1 MTTTSAATAA
11 TPISASTA
19 ERRRQAVDAAL
30 ADVRRLTAQGTPDR
44 AALSAITQRL
54 EQLAAHKDLFSR
66 ADFPP
71 PDETAGVG
79 ASTRYRL
86 NPADGDGG
94 LALYLNSI
102 NPGKTTA
109 PHNHTTW
116 AVIVAVEGQEVNRLY
131 ERTDDR
137 SDPARARIHV
147 AREFTVQPGA
157 PIAFLP
163 DDIHSI
169 AVVGTEPT
177 LHFHLYGQPLET
189 LTGRVAIDPDTG
201 EVKNYNAAY
210 FRPSEAVA

>member
-1 MTTTSAATAA
+1 MSTTSA
-11 TPISASTA
+11 PIAQ
-19 ERRRQAVDAAL
+19 ERRQAVADAL
-30 ADVRRLTAQGTPDR
+30 ADIRRLIADRTPDR
-44 AALSAITQRL
+44 VTLAAITARL
-54 EQLAAHKDLFSR
+54 EQLATHKALFSR
-66 ADFPP
+66 VDFPP
-71 PDETAGVG
+71 PAQTEGVG

-86 NPADGDGG
+86 NPDDGDAG

-109 PHNHTTW
+109 PHDHTTW
-116 AVIVAVEGQEVNRLY
+116 AVIVAVEGQELNRIY

-137 SDPARARIHV
+137 SNPHRAQIHL

-157 PIAFLP
+157 SIAFLT

-169 AVVGTEPT
+169 AVVGSEPT

-189 LTGRVAIDPDTG
+189 LSGRVAIDPDTG

-210 FRPSEAVA
+210 FHPSKAVA

>member
-1 MTTTSAATAA
+1 MSTTTTSSSIAA
-11 TPISASTA
+11 
-19 ERRRQAVDAAL
+19 ERRQAVDAAL
-30 ADVRRLTAQGTPDR
+30 ADVRRLSAQGVSDR
-44 AALSAITQRL
+44 ATLAAITTRL
-54 EQLAAHKDLFSR
+54 EQLAAHKALFGR
-66 ADFPP
+66 ADFSPP
-71 PDETAGVG
+71 AETEGVG

-86 NPADGDGG
+86 NPDDGDAGI
-94 LALYLNSI
+94 ALYLNSI

-137 SDPARARIHV
+137 SDPARAQIHL
-147 AREFTVQPGA
+147 ASEFTVQPGA
-157 PIAFLP
+157 PIAFLA

-169 AVVGTEPT
+169 AVVGNEPT

-189 LTGRVAIDPDTG
+189 LTGRVAINPETG

>member
-1 MTTTSAATAA
+1 MT
-11 TPISASTA
+11 ISSSTA
-19 ERRRQAVDAAL
+19 IADQRRQAVDSAL
-30 ADVRRLTAQGTPDR
+30 ADVRRLIQTGAPDR
-44 AALSAITQRL
+44 KTLAAITERL
-54 EQLAAHKDLFSR
+54 EQLAAHKALFSR

-71 PDETAGVG
+71 PAQTDGGG

-86 NPADGDGG
+86 NPADGDSD

-116 AVIVAVEGQEVNRLY
+116 AVIVAVEGQEINRLY

-137 SDPARARIHV
+137 SNPAHAQIHL

-157 PIAFLP
+157 SIAFLP
-163 DDIHSI
+163 DDIHAI
-169 AVVGTEPT
+169 AVVGNEPT

-189 LTGRVAIDPDTG
+189 LTGRVAIDPETG

>member
-1 MTTTSAATAA
+1 MTSTTAPLAQQ
-11 TPISASTA
+11 
-19 ERRRQAVDAAL
+19 RRDAVDATL
-30 ADVRRLTAQGTPDR
+30 ADVRQLLAAGAPDR
-44 AALSAITQRL
+44 ATLDAITARL
-54 EQLAAHKDLFSR
+54 EQLAAHKALFGR

-71 PDETAGVG
+71 PAATEGVG

-86 NPADGDGG
+86 NPADGDAG

-116 AVIVAVEGQEVNRLY
+116 AVIVAVEGQEVNRVY
-131 ERTDDR
+131 ARTDDR
-137 SDPARARIHV
+137 SDPTRAQIHV

-157 PIAFLP
+157 SIAFLP

-169 AVVGTEPT
+169 AVVGDEPT

-189 LTGRVAIDPDTG
+189 LTGRVAIDPETG

>member
-1 MTTTSAATAA
+1 MTTEQPTDNGIAA
-11 TPISASTA
+11 
-19 ERRRQAVDAAL
+19 RRREAVDAAL
-30 ADVRRLTAQGTPDR
+30 ADVRRLLQAGAPDR
-44 AALSAITQRL
+44 QALNAITERI
-54 EQLAAHKDLFSR
+54 EQLAADKSLFGR

-71 PDETAGVG
+71 PAQTEGVG

-86 NPADGDGG
+86 NPADGDAG

-116 AVIVAVEGQEVNRLY
+116 AVIVAVEGQEINRLY

-137 SDPARARIHV
+137 SDPTRARIHL

-157 PIAFLP
+157 SIAFLP
-163 DDIHSI
+163 DDVHSI
-169 AVVGTEPT
+169 AVVGSEPT

-189 LTGRVAIDPDTG
+189 LSGRVAIDPETG

>member
-1 MTTTSAATAA
+1 MTTPS
-11 TPISASTA
+11 TPIAK
-19 ERRRQAVDAAL
+19 ERRQAVDAAL
-30 ADVRRLTAQGTPDR
+30 ADVRSLTARGLPDR
-44 AALSAITQRL
+44 ATLASITARL
-54 EQLAAHKDLFSR
+54 EQLATQKALFSR
-66 ADFPP
+66 TDFPP
-71 PDETAGVG
+71 PAETQGVG

-86 NPADGDGG
+86 NPDDGDGG

-116 AVIVAVEGQEVNRLY
+116 AVIVAVEGQEVNRIY

-137 SDPARARIHV
+137 SNPSRAQIHL

-169 AVVGTEPT
+169 SVVGAEPT

-201 EVKNYNAAY
+201 EVTNYNAAY
-210 FRPSEAVA
+210 VRPSEAVA

>member
-1 MTTTSAATAA
+1 MTASTTATPSTAA
-11 TPISASTA
+11 
-19 ERRRQAVDAAL
+19 ERRQAVDATL
-30 ADVRRLTAQGTPDR
+30 YNVRSLLDRGVPDR
-44 AALSAITQRL
+44 ATLSAITAQL
-54 EQLAAHKDLFSR
+54 EQLAAHKTLFSR

-71 PDETAGVG
+71 PAETDGVG

-86 NPADGDGG
+86 NPADGDAG

-116 AVIVAVEGQEVNRLY
+116 AVIVAVQGQEVNRIY

-137 SDPARARIHV
+137 SDPTRAQIHV

-169 AVVGTEPT
+169 HVVGDEPT

-189 LTGRVAIDPDTG
+189 LTGRVAIDPDSG